1 MVLRRTGKG
10 KEEGAVMLA
19 DCHIHMI
26 LDGVYYRAAID
37 HQKERPDDALIRE
50 RLAEYAA
57 QGVTWLRDG
66 GDGWGVGL
74 RASQLAEEY
83 GITYRTPV
91 ANLCRMGHYGCFLG
105 WGYEDFSQYRALVD
119 RVADMGAHFIKLM
132 LSGIMDFSVFG
143 GITDTPCSYELCRD
157 LISYAHDR
165 GFSVM
170 AHANGSE
177 AVSNALRAGVDSI
190 EHGAYLSEET
200 LCQLAESN
208 AVWVPTIAPIANLR
222 GLGRF
227 PDEVLIPLTEL
238 HQQNI
243 ARAAGLGAAIALGT
257 DAGAYAV
264 YHARSVREEY
274 GLLREALG
282 EGTDEILTRG
292 EAEIKKRF

>member
-1 MVLRRTGKG
+1 MF
-10 KEEGAVMLA
+10 A

-26 LDGVYYRAAID
+26 LDGVYYRSAID
-37 HQKERPDDALIRE
+37 HQKERPDDALIRA
-50 RLAEYAA
+50 RLAQYAA

-74 RASQLAEEY
+74 RASQLAWEY

-91 ANLCRMGHYGCFLG
+91 ANLCRKGHYGCFLG

-119 RVADMGAHFIKLM
+119 RVAEMGAHFIKLM

-143 GITDTPCSYELCRD
+143 GITDTPCSYELCHD

-264 YHARSVREEY
+264 YHAQSVREEY
-274 GLLREALG
+274 ELLREALG
-282 EGTDEILTRG
+282 EGADEILTRG